1 MDTGENLK
9 KLQFCKRVEKIDKDE
24 NFLSGN
30 VLKKNP
36 LCLKCLNLLKLGRF
50 IAIDMSFGNWLIYL
64 RKECR
69 MRDYC
74 TWRHLFIGYWYLR
87 YMYVATKFKRMM
99 HIVFNAISV
108 ILLKWVGYVI
118 KKSLRCC
125 LKSVFIK
132 MECNRNISCIII
144 LNVLYTRFEQ

>member
-1 MDTGENLK
+1 
-9 KLQFCKRVEKIDKDE
+9 
-24 NFLSGN
+24 
-30 VLKKNP
+30 
-36 LCLKCLNLLKLGRF
+36 
-50 IAIDMSFGNWLIYL
+50 
-64 RKECR
+64 
-69 MRDYC
+69 MRDYYTC
-74 TWRHLFIGYWYLR
+74 HLFIGYWYLR

-108 ILLKWVGYVI
+108 IVKMGWISY
-118 KKSLRCC
+118 KKSLQCC